1 MLFSAT
7 LILSFLYDI
16 ARTGNYLYMFLEY
29 CADGDLKEYIS
40 QKDEKRLSELEAV
53 IFLKHIVEGFKKL
66 YKQKIIHRDIKPAN
80 ILLNNG
86 VAKITDF
93 GFARVIE
100 TEMNGFKTTFIFML
114 DPAYLS
120 RVGSPL
126 YMAP

>member
-1 MLFSAT
+1 MIQETPKMLD
-7 LILSFLYDI
+7 LIKREIAILQKIKHPNIVVLYDI

-29 CADGDLKEYIS
+29 CADGELKEYIS
-40 QKDEKRLSELEAV
+40 QKEEKRLSELEAV

-80 ILLNNG
+80 ILLHNG

-100 TEMNGFKTTFIFML
+100 TEMNGWGNTSFI
-114 DPAYLS
+114 
-120 RVGSPL
+120 
-126 YMAP
+126 